1 MKKTIQVIATVAGL
15 LGLSSAL
22 FVAFRMDDIL
32 FNRLLTCCLILAAI
46 LIIRLNIKLSGITS
60 ETQLTQS
67 NKTDS

>member
-1 MKKTIQVIATVAGL
+1 MKKTIEVIATAAGL

>member
-1 MKKTIQVIATVAGL
+1 MKKTTQVIATVAGL

>member
-1 MKKTIQVIATVAGL
+1 MKKTIQVVATVAGL